1 VDAEDRQ
8 RLSVSKRVTQMF
20 HVGRCNL
27 MNLNNMEV
35 KKRYWVKISNRF
47 AASENLD
54 GDVHVNR
61 A

>member
-1 VDAEDRQ
+1 
-8 RLSVSKRVTQMF
+8 
-20 HVGRCNL
+20 